1 MIDIDIKPWERI
13 DSLDEKHKI
22 IQDTR
27 GFLYGTDA
35 VLLSKFAKI
44 KNKDRV
50 LDLCSGSGIIPVL
63 FAINTECKN
72 ITGLEYFSNLTD
84 MASRTVKLNGFEER
98 VSFITADLKDIKK
111 HVSSESFDVV
121 TVNPPYKND
130 GSGIQNENEFKK
142 IARHEILCTL
152 DDCVKSAA
160 FALKYGGKL
169 YMVHRADRLADVIY
183 AFKSNKIEPKTLTL
197 VMPKPN
203 ASPKLLLIE
212 GKKGGGSELKL
223 TPPLILGE

>member
-1 MIDIDIKPWERI
+1 MIEIKEWERL
-13 DSLDEKHKI
+13 DSLDDKHKI

-35 VLLSKFAKI
+35 VLLSKFAKV
-44 KNKDRV
+44 KKKDRV
-50 LDLCSGSGIIPVL
+50 LDLCSGSGIIPML
-63 FAINTECKN
+63 FAINTECN
-72 ITGLEYFSNLTD
+72 HITGLEYFSDLTN
-84 MASRTVKLNGFEER
+84 MATRSVKLNGFEER
-98 VSFITADLKDIKK
+98 VSFITADLKDIKN
-111 HVSSESFDVV
+111 HVASESFEVV
-121 TVNPPYKND
+121 TINPPYKND

-152 DDCVKSAA
+152 NDCVKSAA

-203 ASPKLLLIE
+203 TSPKLLLIE